1 MAPICKVCQ
10 SGNTKGA
17 ARQSRPCFLL
27 SSPPRL
33 PTLRIQLLSLYFLTI
48 HVNQRGMSG
57 SSHTGDQSLKIGG
70 QIRKQHHVGDYASLA
85 RILTCYRSASKR
97 CAFRFHNRQHA
108 HIIKMVIRAILS
120 LSANV
125 FSVSCHSLRWIRS
138 RSKDR
143 IELIQPV
150 SGAFVQ
156 FWHYLRRATILLME
170 GHHSRVIVR

>member
-17 ARQSRPCFLL
+17 ACQSRPCFLL

-150 SGAFVQ
+150 SGAFCPV
-156 FWHYLRRATILLME
+156 LALLA
-170 GHHSRVIVR
+170 